1 MKEDVIM
8 LKKILLLSF
17 ILLMLSSF
25 SYAAEEMSII
35 GAYDRV
41 TGQPFTYDGKQ
52 VEIIEFLSFYCGHC
66 YHFERSIP
74 IIKGNFPKKIKW
86 KTIPIF
92 WGKGSSKPG
101 EAYLIALDEGK
112 GEQMK
117 KALFEAVFIE
127 KQDIGN
133 LEVLESIGVKI
144 GLGFDFSK
152 KLRGG
157 EKEKAAKEAVDLAG
171 SYGVNETPSLIIAGN
186 IRTSPGKVN
195 SNVDLMRDNTIL
207 ILKSIF
213 NKK

>member
-1 MKEDVIM
+1 M
-8 LKKILLLSF
+8 LKKIFYFSL
-17 ILLMLSSF
+17 ILLMSYSYSF
-25 SYAAEEMSII
+25 ASDDLSII

-41 TGQPFTYDGKQ
+41 PEQPFTYDGKQ
-52 VEIIEFLSFYCGHC
+52 IQIIEFLSFYCGHC
-66 YHFERSIP
+66 YNFERSIP

-86 KTIPIF
+86 KTVPIF
-92 WGKGSSKPG
+92 WGKGSPKPG

-127 KQDIGN
+127 KQDIGKM
-133 LEVLESIGVKI
+133 EVLESIGVKI

-152 KLRGG
+152 KLRTG
-157 EKEKAAKEAVDLAG
+157 EKEKAAKEAVDMAG
-171 SYGVNETPSLIIAGN
+171 SYGINETPSLIIAGN

-195 SNVDLMRDNTIL
+195 GNVDLMRDNTIM
-207 ILKSIF
+207 ILKSIL

>member
-1 MKEDVIM
+1 MSYSY
-8 LKKILLLSF
+8 SF
-17 ILLMLSSF
+17 ASDDL
-25 SYAAEEMSII
+25 SII
-35 GAYDRV
+35 GAYDRILE
-41 TGQPFTYDGKQ
+41 QPFTYDGKQ
-52 VEIIEFLSFYCGHC
+52 IQIIEFLSFYCGHC
-66 YHFERSIP
+66 YNFERFIP

-92 WGKGSSKPG
+92 WGKGSPKPG
-101 EAYLIALDEGK
+101 EAYFIALDEGK

-127 KQDIGN
+127 KQDIGKM
-133 LEVLESIGVKI
+133 EVLESIGMKI

-157 EKEKAAKEAVDLAG
+157 EKEKTAKEAVDLAG
-171 SYGVNETPSLIIAGN
+171 SYGINETPSLIIAGN

-195 SNVDLMRDNTIL
+195 GNVDLMRDNTIM
-207 ILKSIF
+207 ILKSIL

>member
-1 MKEDVIM
+1 M
-8 LKKILLLSF
+8 LKNLFYFYLILLISYSYSF
-17 ILLMLSSF
+17 ASDDL
-25 SYAAEEMSII
+25 SII

-41 TGQPFTYDGKQ
+41 LEQPFTYDGKQ
-52 VEIIEFLSFYCGHC
+52 IQIIEFLSFYCGHC
-66 YHFERSIP
+66 YNFERFIP

-92 WGKGSSKPG
+92 WGKSSPKPG
-101 EAYLIALDEGK
+101 EAYFIALDEGK

-127 KQDIGN
+127 KQDIGKM
-133 LEVLESIGVKI
+133 EVLESIGMKI

-152 KLRGG
+152 KLRGD
-157 EKEKAAKEAVDLAG
+157 EKAAAAREAVDMAR
-171 SYGVNETPSLIIAGN
+171 SYGINETPSLIIAGN

-195 SNVDLMRDNTIL
+195 GNVDLMRDNTIL

>member
-1 MKEDVIM
+1 MV
-8 LKKILLLSF
+8 KKILLLS
-17 ILLMLSSF
+17 IMLLMFSIF
-25 SYAAEEMSII
+25 SYAEEMSII

-41 TGQPFTYDGKQ
+41 PGQSFTYDGKQ
-52 VEIIEFLSFYCGHC
+52 IEIVEFLSFYCGHC
-66 YHFERSIP
+66 YNFERSIP

-86 KTIPIF
+86 KTLPIF
-92 WGKGSSKPG
+92 WGKGSPKPG

-127 KQDIGN
+127 KQDIN
-133 LEVLESIGVKI
+133 KIEVLESIGMKV

-152 KLRGG
+152 KLRGD
-157 EKEKAAKEAVDLAG
+157 EKAAAAREAVDLAR
-171 SYGVNETPSLIIAGN
+171 SYGVNETPSLVIAGN

-195 SNVDLMRDNTIL
+195 GNVDLMRDNTIL